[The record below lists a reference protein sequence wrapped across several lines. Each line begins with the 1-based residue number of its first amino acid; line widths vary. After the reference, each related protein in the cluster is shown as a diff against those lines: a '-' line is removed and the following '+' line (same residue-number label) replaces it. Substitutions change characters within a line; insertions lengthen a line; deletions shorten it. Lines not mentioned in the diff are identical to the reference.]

1 MAITATGPSSEIDLF
16 SDEAVR
22 DPYDRYRELRDA
34 GPAVYLEKNQ
44 AWAVTRFQGVREVL
58 RDWERFTS
66 EKGVAMNEAMNAA
79 NIGSIVA
86 SDPPQHTKLRKV
98 LSERLSPGAIGKLT
112 DQISMQADELVAS
125 LVERENFDAVQDL
138 AAFFPI
144 SVVADLIGL
153 PDEGRAKLLD
163 WGNAVFDGFGPD
175 NPRTEA
181 AMPKIGEMWAY
192 VAEVATRDQLAPGS
206 MGLAV
211 YEAADRGEID
221 PESCIPLMGG
231 YVAAGMDTTVNAIGT
246 GVLLLAENPDQWRR
260 LKSDASLIRSAGN
273 EILRYD
279 SPVQMFARTATDDQ
293 EIEGRQIPSGDRVLA
308 VYGSANR
315 DERKWESADVFDVAR
330 NPIDHLGLGFG
341 VHRCAGAALAR
352 LEIEA
357 IFASLVA
364 RVSEIRIEA
373 EPVRQLNNT
382 VRGLKSLPVS
392 VAT

>member
-1 MAITATGPSSEIDLF
+1 MAITATGPSSEVDLF
-16 SDEAVR
+16 SDDSVR
-22 DPYDRYRELRDA
+22 DPYGRYRELRDA

-79 NIGSIVA
+79 NAGSIVA
-86 SDPPQHTKLRKV
+86 SDPPHHTQLRKV
-98 LSERLSPGAIGKLT
+98 LSERLSPGAIAKLT
-112 DQISMQADELVAS
+112 GQISTQADALVAT
-125 LVERENFDAVQDL
+125 LVERGDFDAVQDL

-153 PDEGRAKLLD
+153 PDEGREKLLD

-175 NPRTEA
+175 NPRTAE

-192 VAEVATRDQLAPGS
+192 VGEVATRDRLAPGS

-231 YVAAGMDTTVNAIGT
+231 YVAAGMDTTINAIGT
-246 GVLLLAENPDQWRR
+246 GVQLLAEHPDQWQV
-260 LKSDASLIRSAGN
+260 LKADPSLIRSLGN

-293 EIEGRQIPSGDRVLA
+293 EIEGQTVPAGDRVLA

-315 DERKWESADVFDVAR
+315 DERKWDDADVFDVAR

-357 IFASLVA
+357 IFASLVE
-364 RVSEIRIEA
+364 RVTAIEIEG

-392 VAT
+392 VS